1 MCLIC
6 SLSCP
11 LFQKSNK
18 LTQSLS
24 TRALALTLASLGRAH
39 CERGQRRL
47 TSMRVVN
54 CTDLEATLPAT
65 AQARDGPGISG
76 RSRKCSPLL
85 AGALSFQFSEG
96 FNANE

>member
-1 MCLIC
+1 
-6 SLSCP
+6 
-11 LFQKSNK
+11 
-18 LTQSLS
+18 
-24 TRALALTLASLGRAH
+24 
-39 CERGQRRL
+39 
-47 TSMRVVN
+47 MRVVN

-65 AQARDGPGISG
+65 AQARDVPGSSG